1 MYLQIIEQLQKHT
14 PNVVA
19 LDGNLLTTTIDDVV
33 QHCNERGIP
42 LLFEP
47 TSAIKSTAIL
57 PAVLTALKG
66 KSSNQAPIAY
76 CTPNLLELTQL
87 YETAQSDL
95 FELMDHPV
103 WWSTIDS
110 LNIGSAFRME
120 LEQLARKPASDH
132 DAAAGTLAFLV
143 NDGVAQKALHLLP
156 FFQHLVIKCGAQGVL
171 VAMRIDAKDA
181 ARSGWSAERS
191 NPHQHTVVAHG
202 KAREIVVLQHL
213 PALPVEAL
221 ANVTG
226 AGDSFVGALISTL
239 AHSPHALY
247 HPKTLRST
255 LLTAQKAAVL
265 TLQSHSAVSPL
276 LSLIDQA

>member
-1 MYLQIIEQLQKHT
+1 M
-14 PNVVA
+14 
-19 LDGNLLTTTIDDVV
+19 
-33 QHCNERGIP
+33 QHCNKRSIP
-42 LLFEP
+42 ILFEP

-57 PAVLTALKG
+57 PAILTALKG
-66 KSSNQAPIAY
+66 KTSSQAPIAY

-87 YETAQSDL
+87 YETSRSDL

-143 NDGVAQKALHLLP
+143 DDGVAQKALHLLP

-171 VAMRIDAKDA
+171 IAMHIDAKDA
-181 ARSGWSAERS
+181 VTSGWANERS
-191 NPHQHTVVAHG
+191 NPHQRTVVVHG
-202 KAREIVVLQHL
+202 KAKEIVVLQHF

-226 AGDSFVGALISTL
+226 AGDSFVGALASTL
-239 AHSPHALY
+239 AHNPQALY
-247 HPKTLRST
+247 RPKTLRSMIS
-255 LLTAQKAAVL
+255 TAQKAAVL